1 MIIDW
6 KDYVDHI
13 FSVTCTN
20 NIKQIDILKNE
31 LNRVDILN
39 SGIYTN
45 FINVDSP
52 FYKLIYDNVDKIDNL
67 NPFNGATK
75 LTYAVYYLLRLSYEL
90 GYERII
96 IMEDDIK
103 FLKDKEELNNLLK
116 YIFNNAPENFD
127 IIVGN
132 MELVTDYYYNFSDDF
147 LSVTPEA

>member
-45 FINVDSP
+45 FINVNSP
-52 FYKLIYDNVDKIDNL
+52 FYKLIYDNVNKIDNL
-67 NPFNGATK
+67 NP
-75 LTYAVYYLLRLSYEL
+75 L
-90 GYERII
+90 
-96 IMEDDIK
+96 
-103 FLKDKEELNNLLK
+103 
-116 YIFNNAPENFD
+116 
-127 IIVGN
+127 
-132 MELVTDYYYNFSDDF
+132 
-147 LSVTPEA
+147 